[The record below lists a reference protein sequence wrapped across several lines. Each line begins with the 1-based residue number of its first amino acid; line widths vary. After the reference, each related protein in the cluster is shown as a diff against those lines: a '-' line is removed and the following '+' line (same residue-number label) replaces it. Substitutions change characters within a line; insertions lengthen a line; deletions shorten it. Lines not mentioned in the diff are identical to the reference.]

1 MKDEIETRFKCTEED
16 ILQLALKEECDNLGR
31 EFKSIFVKY
40 SISPMGVSFTT

>member
-1 MKDEIETRFKCTEED
+1 VKDEIETRFKCTEED

-40 SISPMGVSFTT
+40 SISPMGVTFTT